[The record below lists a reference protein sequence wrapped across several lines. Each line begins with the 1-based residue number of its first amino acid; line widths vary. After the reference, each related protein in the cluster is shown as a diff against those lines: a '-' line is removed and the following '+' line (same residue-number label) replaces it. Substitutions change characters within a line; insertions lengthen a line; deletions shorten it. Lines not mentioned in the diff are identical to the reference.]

1 MKKTDSKSFRIFKTL
16 AVLSVA
22 WGVFAVA
29 LSGSNWPTTLG
40 LWWLSVSNLVALGF
54 FLRQLIDF
62 LSKTKKISVF
72 GVFSW
77 MAVKFVLLGLLIW
90 YATDYADGPQGP
102 LLLGLGTYVVVP
114 LLAGLLWSR
123 NERTP

>member
-1 MKKTDSKSFRIFKTL
+1 
-16 AVLSVA
+16 
-22 WGVFAVA
+22 VFAVA